1 MLVFTR
7 AMPWALKAC
16 TMCVVLTRA
25 LSATGATGRHEH
37 VLVPVGFFT
46 LASVLPSTVSS
57 VVDRARTTAYI
68 VQSALFLLSVHGAML
83 ALERWHMQEYNV
95 ALTQTCVAHMLW
107 SQWHT
112 LRRHK
117 HVLIYQGAVQSLAAG
132 LAVLAWGVCALM
144 MPRVTVEIAPLVGL
158 MFVGEVLGVGV
169 SFLAAIV
176 LAVGDTV
183 EAGFLDRLS

>member
-7 AMPWALKAC
+7 AMPWAFKAC
-16 TMCVVLTRA
+16 TLCVVLTRA
-25 LSATGATGRHEH
+25 LSAAGATGRHEH

-46 LASVLPSTVSS
+46 LASVLPSTVSC

-68 VQSALFLLSVHGAML
+68 VQSALFLLSVHGAMV
-83 ALERWHMQEYNV
+83 ALEKWHMQEYKV

-112 LRRHK
+112 LGGHK
-117 HVLIYQGAVQSLAAG
+117 HVLIYQGAVQALAAG

-144 MPRVTVEIAPLVGL
+144 MPRVTVEIVPLVCL

-169 SFLAAIV
+169 SFVAAIV

-183 EAGFLDRLS
+183 EAGFVDRLS